1 MERILRWRHLPALVF
16 VVLVMVVALAGVAL
30 GGSGGGNTK
39 TIKRIATQ
47 QINRLAPGLSVAHA
61 GSADNAT
68 SAGNAANA
76 ANAGKVDGADVCSG
90 TVNVPADSEN
100 HPLCAAGPLI
110 VSALCVNGSSTTE
123 VFLDVS
129 SAQSNSWVFGTSTDG
144 STVSGIGEPFLVSS
158 ETVLDA
164 TDNSTAPTTAEGG
177 GVSLSVGAPDGSS
190 ISGTFSARADHTA
203 PSQGACFATV
213 GATTG

>member
-1 MERILRWRHLPALVF
+1 MPRLGRHLPVAVF
-16 VVLVMVVALAGVAL
+16 AVLVLVIALAGVAF
-30 GGSGGGNTK
+30 GGSNATTPK
-39 TIKRIATQ
+39 QVKRIATQ
-47 QINRLAPGLSVAHA
+47 QIGKLAPGLSVGHA
-61 GSADNAT
+61 GTADSAT

-110 VSALCVNGSSTTE
+110 VSALCINGSSTTE

-129 SAQSNSWVFGTSTDG
+129 SAQSNSWVFGTATDG
-144 STVSGIGEPFLVSS
+144 STVSAIGEPFLVSS

-164 TDNSTAPTTAEGG
+164 TDSSTAPTTAEGG

-203 PSQGACFATV
+203 PSQGTCHATV